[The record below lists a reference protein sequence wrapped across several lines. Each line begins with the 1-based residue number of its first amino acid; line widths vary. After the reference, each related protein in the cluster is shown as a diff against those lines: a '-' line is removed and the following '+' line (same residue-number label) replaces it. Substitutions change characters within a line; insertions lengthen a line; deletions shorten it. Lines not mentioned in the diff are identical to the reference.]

1 MLKKILKFPFSKRGR
16 IYTATLLALLLLGNA
31 YVKHKFHEKAV
42 EELQMALKADKV
54 TSNEIFGRRQQ
65 YVAISH
71 EEPTYYNDED
81 NVATEMIGRNHFV
94 RYYDTMSS
102 LHQAHL
108 VVYDINKNFEK
119 KIINLTPYLK
129 KIKDFKDIK
138 ELAVSLRSIDGYDYV
153 FLENSQNDKQ
163 FAYNLDTNQFLTID
177 LPDYSYSKEEMLYF
191 GDKSSARNQ
200 MNDSNMWGYLK
211 REGNLDELLRKSPAP
226 EDSYLSAQLN
236 LIIEI
241 DNVDI
246 SKEENQINLFNDNP
260 EVKHIYEEAVNQ
272 TATNGNTLKKF
283 KLLTRQGKE
292 GDFPAG
298 PTEPVKRK
306 EPDKPSEPKK
316 VPEFNVF
323 PDSIFPVK
331 TLSFSEILN
340 KKAQQ
345 DYQKDYRAYEKA
357 RQKVQK
363 DYDREYK
370 AYKKKLA
377 QYESYRD
384 REYDKQSQLYFSPEE
399 QTNDIL
405 HWLGTNGEQAIVI
418 SVEDGAG
425 IRKEIHSF
433 ADIKEWVDKHD
444 YDNTIKS
451 DFRDYKEAK

>member
-1 MLKKILKFPFSKRGR
+1 MIKKILRFPFSKRGR
-16 IYTATLLALLLLGNA
+16 IYTATILMLFFLGNI
-31 YVKHKFHEKAV
+31 YIKHKFHEKAV

-71 EEPTYYNDED
+71 EEPTYYNSED

-119 KIINLTPYLK
+119 KIINLTTYLK
-129 KIKDFKDIK
+129 KIKGFKDIE
-138 ELAVSLRSIDGYDYV
+138 ELAVSLRTINGYDYV
-153 FLENSQNDKQ
+153 FLTNSQNDKQ
-163 FAYNLDTNQFLTID
+163 FAYNLDTNKFFTRD
-177 LPDYSYSKEEMLYF
+177 LPDYSYSKDELLYF

-200 MNDSNMWGYLK
+200 VNDSNMWGYLK
-211 REGNLDELLRKSPAP
+211 REGNLDELLRMSPAQTNNH
-226 EDSYLSAQLN
+226 LSAHLN
-236 LIIEI
+236 VILEI
-241 DNVDI
+241 DNVDT
-246 SKEENQINLFNDNP
+246 SKQENQINLFNDNP

-272 TATNGNTLKKF
+272 TPTNGNTIKKF
-283 KLLTRQGKE
+283 KVLTRQGKE

-384 REYDKQSQLYFSPEE
+384 REYETQSQIYFSPEE

>member
-1 MLKKILKFPFSKRGR
+1 
-16 IYTATLLALLLLGNA
+16 
-31 YVKHKFHEKAV
+31 
-42 EELQMALKADKV
+42 
-54 TSNEIFGRRQQ
+54 
-65 YVAISH
+65 
-71 EEPTYYNDED
+71 
-81 NVATEMIGRNHFV
+81 
-94 RYYDTMSS
+94 MSS

-108 VVYDINKNFEK
+108 VVYDINKDFKK

-129 KIKDFKDIK
+129 KVKDFKEIK
-138 ELAVSLRSIDGYDYV
+138 ELTVSLRTIDGYDYV
-153 FLENSQNDKQ
+153 FLTNSRSDQK
-163 FAYNLDTNQFLTID
+163 FAYNLDTNQFLTSN
-177 LPDYSYSKEEMLYF
+177 LPDYSYSKDELLYF

-200 MNDSNMWGYLK
+200 MNDSTMWGYLK
-211 REGNLDELLRKSPAP
+211 REGNLDELLRKSLAP
-226 EDSYLSAQLN
+226 KDSYLSAQLN

-260 EVKHIYEEAVNQ
+260 EVKHIYQEAVNQ
-272 TATNGNTLKKF
+272 TPINSNIIKKF
-283 KLLTRQGKE
+283 KVLTRQGKE

-306 EPDKPSEPKK
+306 GPDEPSEPKK
-316 VPEFNVF
+316 VPELNVF

-363 DYDREYK
+363 DYDREYN
-370 AYKKKLA
+370 AYKKQLA
-377 QYESYRD
+377 QYETY
-384 REYDKQSQLYFSPEE
+384 REYETQSQIYFSPEE

-405 HWLGTNGEQAIVI
+405 HWLGTNGEDMIVV

-425 IRKEIHSF
+425 IKRDIHSF
-433 ADIKEWVDKHD
+433 TDIKDWVDKHD
-444 YDNTIKS
+444 YDSSIKS
-451 DFRDYKEAK
+451 DFRDYKGGD

>member
-1 MLKKILKFPFSKRGR
+1 MLFS
-16 IYTATLLALLLLGNA
+16 LGNT
-31 YVKHKFHEKAV
+31 YTKHKFHEKAV
-42 EELQMALKADKV
+42 EALQTALKTDKV
-54 TSNEIFGRRQQ
+54 TDNKIFGSRHQ
-65 YVAISH
+65 YIAISQ
-71 EEPTYYNDED
+71 EEPTYYNSED
-81 NVATEMIGRNHFV
+81 NVATELIGRNHFV

-108 VVYDINKNFEK
+108 VVYDINKDFKK

-129 KIKDFKDIK
+129 KVKEFKEIK
-138 ELAVSLRSIDGYDYV
+138 ELTVSLRTIDGYDYV
-153 FLENSQNDKQ
+153 FLRNTRSDKQ
-163 FAYNLDTNQFLTID
+163 FAYNLDTNQFLTSN
-177 LPDYSYSKEEMLYF
+177 LPDYSYSKDELLYF

-200 MNDSNMWGYLK
+200 VNDSNMWGYLK
-211 REGNLDELLRKSPAP
+211 REGNLDELLRMSPAQTNNH
-226 EDSYLSAQLN
+226 LSAHLN
-236 LIIEI
+236 VILEI
-241 DNVDI
+241 DNVDT
-246 SKEENQINLFNDNP
+246 SKQENQINLFNDNP

-272 TATNGNTLKKF
+272 TPTNGNTIKKF
-283 KLLTRQGKE
+283 KVLTRQGKE

-323 PDSIFPVK
+323 PDSIFPIK
-331 TLSFSEILN
+331 PLSFSEILN
-340 KKAQQ
+340 QKAQQ

-384 REYDKQSQLYFSPEE
+384 REYETQSQIYFSPEE

>member
-1 MLKKILKFPFSKRGR
+1 MIKMILKFPFSKRGR
-16 IYTATLLALLLLGNA
+16 IYTATILMLFFLGNI
-31 YVKHKFHEKAV
+31 YTKHKFHEKAV

-71 EEPTYYNDED
+71 QEPTYYNSED

-108 VVYDINKNFEK
+108 VVYDVNKDFKK

-129 KIKDFKDIK
+129 KAKDFKEIK
-138 ELAVSLRSIDGYDYV
+138 ELTVSLRTIDGYDYV
-153 FLENSQNDKQ
+153 FLRNTRSDKQ
-163 FAYNLDTNQFLTID
+163 FAYNLDTNQFLTSN
-177 LPDYSYSKEEMLYF
+177 LPDYSYSKDELLYF

-200 MNDSNMWGYLK
+200 MNDSTMWGYLK
-211 REGNLDELLRKSPAP
+211 REGNLDELLSKSPAP
-226 EDSYLSAQLN
+226 KDSYLSAQLN

-241 DNVDI
+241 DNVDTA
-246 SKEENQINLFNDNP
+246 KEESQINLFNNNP
-260 EVKHIYEEAVNQ
+260 GVKHIYQVVVNQ
-272 TATNGNTLKKF
+272 TPTNSNTIKKF
-283 KLLTRQGKE
+283 KVLTRQGKE

-298 PTEPVKRK
+298 PTEPLKRK
-306 EPDKPSEPKK
+306 GPDKPSEPKK
-316 VPEFNVF
+316 VSELNVF

-363 DYDREYK
+363 DYDREYNT
-370 AYKKKLA
+370 YKKQLA

-384 REYDKQSQLYFSPEE
+384 REYERQSQIYFSPEE

-405 HWLGTNGEQAIVI
+405 HWLGTNGEDTIVV
-418 SVEDGAG
+418 SVEDSAG
-425 IRKEIHSF
+425 IKRDIHSF
-433 ADIKEWVDKHD
+433 ADIKDWVDKHD
-444 YDNTIKS
+444 YDSTIKS
-451 DFRDYKEAK
+451 DFRDYKGGD

>member
-1 MLKKILKFPFSKRGR
+1 MIKKILRFPFSKRGR
-16 IYTATLLALLLLGNA
+16 IYTATILMLFFLGNI
-31 YVKHKFHEKAV
+31 YIKHKFHEKAV

-54 TSNEIFGRRQQ
+54 TSNEIFGSRQQ

-71 EEPTYYNDED
+71 EEPTYYNSED
-81 NVATEMIGRNHFV
+81 NVATELIGRNHFV

-102 LHQAHL
+102 LLQAHL

-163 FAYNLDTNQFLTID
+163 FAYNLDTNQFLTRD
-177 LPDYSYSKEEMLYF
+177 LPDYSYSKDEMLYF

-200 MNDSNMWGYLK
+200 MNDSTMWGYLK
-211 REGNLDELLRKSPAP
+211 REGNLNELLRNSPAQK
-226 EDSYLSAQLN
+226 DSHLSAHLN
-236 LIIEI
+236 VILEI
-241 DNVDI
+241 DNVDT
-246 SKEENQINLFNDNP
+246 SKQENQINLFNENS
-260 EVKHIYEEAVNQ
+260 EVKPIYEEAVNQ
-272 TATNGNTLKKF
+272 TTTNSNTLKKF
-283 KLLTRQGKE
+283 KVLTRQGKE

-306 EPDKPSEPKK
+306 GPDKPSEPKK
-316 VPEFNVF
+316 VPELNVF
-323 PDSIFPVK
+323 PDSIFPIK

-363 DYDREYK
+363 DYDREYN
-370 AYKKKLA
+370 AYKKQLA

-384 REYDKQSQLYFSPEE
+384 REYERQSQIYFSPEE

-405 HWLGTNGEQAIVI
+405 HWLGTNGEDTIVV
-418 SVEDGAG
+418 SVEDSAG
-425 IRKEIHSF
+425 IKKDIHSF
-433 ADIKEWVDKHD
+433 ADIKDWVEKHD
-444 YDNTIKS
+444 YDSSIKS
-451 DFRDYKEAK
+451 DFRDYKGGD

>member
-1 MLKKILKFPFSKRGR
+1 MIKKILRFPFSKRGR
-16 IYTATLLALLLLGNA
+16 IYTATILMLFFLGNI
-31 YVKHKFHEKAV
+31 YIKHKFHEKAV

-71 EEPTYYNDED
+71 EEPTYYNSED

-108 VVYDINKNFEK
+108 VVYDVSKDFKK

-129 KIKDFKDIK
+129 KFREFKEIK
-138 ELAVSLRSIDGYDYV
+138 ELAVSLRTINGYDYV
-153 FLENSQNDKQ
+153 FLTNSQNDKQ
-163 FAYNLDTNQFLTID
+163 FAYNLDTNKFFTRD
-177 LPDYSYSKEEMLYF
+177 LPDYSYSKDELLYF

-200 MNDSNMWGYLK
+200 VNDSNMWGYLK
-211 REGNLDELLRKSPAP
+211 REGNLDELLRMSPAQTNNH
-226 EDSYLSAQLN
+226 LSAHLN
-236 LIIEI
+236 VILEI
-241 DNVDI
+241 DNVDT
-246 SKEENQINLFNDNP
+246 SKQENQINLFNDNP

-272 TATNGNTLKKF
+272 TPTNGNTIKKF
-283 KLLTRQGKE
+283 KVLTRQGKE

-323 PDSIFPVK
+323 PDSIFPIK
-331 TLSFSEILN
+331 PLSFSEILN
-340 KKAQQ
+340 QKAQQ

-384 REYDKQSQLYFSPEE
+384 REYETQSQIYFSPEE

>member
-1 MLKKILKFPFSKRGR
+1 MLFF
-16 IYTATLLALLLLGNA
+16 LGNI
-31 YVKHKFHEKAV
+31 YIKHKFHEKAV

-71 EEPTYYNDED
+71 EEPTYYNSED

-119 KIINLTPYLK
+119 KIINLTTYLK
-129 KIKDFKDIK
+129 KIKGFKDIE
-138 ELAVSLRSIDGYDYV
+138 ELAVSLRTINGYDYV
-153 FLENSQNDKQ
+153 FLTNSQNDKQ
-163 FAYNLDTNQFLTID
+163 FAYNLDTNKFFTRD
-177 LPDYSYSKEEMLYF
+177 LPDYSYSKDELLYF

-200 MNDSNMWGYLK
+200 VNDSNMWGYLK
-211 REGNLDELLRKSPAP
+211 REGNLDELLRMSPAQTNNH
-226 EDSYLSAQLN
+226 LSAHLN
-236 LIIEI
+236 VILEI
-241 DNVDI
+241 DNVDT
-246 SKEENQINLFNDNP
+246 SKQENQINLFNDNP

-272 TATNGNTLKKF
+272 TPTNGNTIKKF
-283 KLLTRQGKE
+283 KVLTRQGKE

-306 EPDKPSEPKK
+306 GPDKPSEPKK
-316 VPEFNVF
+316 VSELNVF
-323 PDSIFPVK
+323 PDNIFPVK

-384 REYDKQSQLYFSPEE
+384 REYETQSQIYFSPEE

>member
-1 MLKKILKFPFSKRGR
+1 MIKKILKFLFSKRGR
-16 IYTATLLALLLLGNA
+16 IYTATLLSLLLLGNA
-31 YVKHKFHEKAV
+31 YAKHKFHEKAV
-42 EELQMALKADKV
+42 QELQTALKTDKV
-54 TSNEIFGRRQQ
+54 TDNEIFGSRHQ
-65 YVAISH
+65 YIAISQ
-71 EEPTYYNDED
+71 EEPTYYNSED

-108 VVYDINKNFEK
+108 VVYDINKDFKK

-129 KIKDFKDIK
+129 KVKDFKEIK
-138 ELAVSLRSIDGYDYV
+138 ELAVSLRTIDGYDYV
-153 FLENSQNDKQ
+153 FLRNTRSDKQ

-384 REYDKQSQLYFSPEE
+384 REYDKQSQIYFSPEE

>member
-1 MLKKILKFPFSKRGR
+1 MIKKILRFPFSKRGR
-16 IYTATLLALLLLGNA
+16 IYTATVLTLFLLGNA

-42 EELQMALKADKV
+42 EELQMALKDDKV

-71 EEPTYYNDED
+71 EEPTYYNSED

-153 FLENSQNDKQ
+153 YLENSQSGKK
-163 FAYNLDTNQFLTID
+163 FAYNLDTNQFLTRD
-177 LPDYSYSKEEMLYF
+177 LPDYYYSLDELLYF

-211 REGNLDELLRKSPAP
+211 REGNLDELLRKSPAQK
-226 EDSYLSAQLN
+226 DSYLSAHLN
-236 LIIEI
+236 VILEI
-241 DNVDI
+241 DNVDT
-246 SKEENQINLFNDNP
+246 SKHENQINLFNENS
-260 EVKHIYEEAVNQ
+260 EVKPIYEEAVNQ
-272 TATNGNTLKKF
+272 TTTNSNTLKKF

-306 EPDKPSEPKK
+306 GPNKPSEPKK
-316 VPEFNVF
+316 VPELNVF
-323 PDSIFPVK
+323 PDSIFAVK

-357 RQKVQK
+357 CQKVQK
-363 DYDREYK
+363 DYDREYN
-370 AYKKKLA
+370 AYKKQLT

-384 REYDKQSQLYFSPEE
+384 REYEIQSQIYFSPEE

-405 HWLGTNGEQAIVI
+405 HWLGTNGEDTIVV
-418 SVEDGAG
+418 SVEDSAG
-425 IRKEIHSF
+425 IKKDVHSF
-433 ADIKEWVDKHD
+433 ADIKDWVDKHD
-444 YDNTIKS
+444 YDSSIKS
-451 DFRDYKEAK
+451 DFRDYKGVD

>member
-1 MLKKILKFPFSKRGR
+1 MIKKILKFLFSKRGR
-16 IYTATLLALLLLGNA
+16 IYTATLLSLLLLGNA
-31 YVKHKFHEKAV
+31 YAKHKFHEKAV
-42 EELQMALKADKV
+42 EELQTALKTDKV
-54 TSNEIFGRRQQ
+54 TDNEIFGSRHQ
-65 YVAISH
+65 YIAISQ
-71 EEPTYYNDED
+71 EEPTYYNSED

-108 VVYDINKNFEK
+108 VVYDINKDFKK

-129 KIKDFKDIK
+129 KVKDFKEIK
-138 ELAVSLRSIDGYDYV
+138 ELAVSLRTIDGYDYV
-153 FLENSQNDKQ
+153 FLRNTRSDKQ

-226 EDSYLSAQLN
+226 GDSYLSAQLN

-384 REYDKQSQLYFSPEE
+384 REYDKQSQIYFSPEE

>member
-1 MLKKILKFPFSKRGR
+1 MLFF
-16 IYTATLLALLLLGNA
+16 LGNI
-31 YVKHKFHEKAV
+31 YIKHKFHEKAV
-42 EELQMALKADKV
+42 EELQMALKVDKV
-54 TSNEIFGRRQQ
+54 TSNEIFGRREQ

-71 EEPTYYNDED
+71 QEPTYYNSED

-138 ELAVSLRSIDGYDYV
+138 ELAVSLKSIDGYDYV

-163 FAYNLDTNQFLTID
+163 FAYNLDTNQFLTRD
-177 LPDYSYSKEEMLYF
+177 LPDYSYSKDELLYY

-200 MNDSNMWGYLK
+200 MNDSTMWGYLK

-226 EDSYLSAQLN
+226 KDSYLSAHLN

-241 DNVDI
+241 DKVDI
-246 SKEENQINLFNDNP
+246 SKDESQINLFNDNP

-272 TATNGNTLKKF
+272 TPTNSNTIKKF
-283 KLLTRQGKE
+283 KVLTRQGKE

-306 EPDKPSEPKK
+306 GPDKPSAPKK
-316 VPEFNVF
+316 VSELNVF
-323 PDSIFPVK
+323 SDSIFPVK

-363 DYDREYK
+363 DYDREYN
-370 AYKKKLA
+370 AYKKQLA

-384 REYDKQSQLYFSPEE
+384 REYETQSQIYFSPEE
-399 QTNDIL
+399 PTNDIL
-405 HWLGTNGEQAIVI
+405 HWLGTNGENAIVV
-418 SVEDGAG
+418 SVEDSAG
-425 IRKEIHSF
+425 IKKDIHSF
-433 ADIKEWVDKHD
+433 ADIKDWVDKHD
-444 YDNTIKS
+444 YDSSIKS
-451 DFRDYKEAK
+451 DFRDYKGGD